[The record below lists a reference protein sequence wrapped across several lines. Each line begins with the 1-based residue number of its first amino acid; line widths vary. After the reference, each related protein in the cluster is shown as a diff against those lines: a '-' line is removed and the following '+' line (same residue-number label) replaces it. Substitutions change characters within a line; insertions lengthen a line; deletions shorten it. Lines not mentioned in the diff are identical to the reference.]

1 MADVFDGDFNGLEY
15 LVVPEGWFESEHF
28 VIRAIALILVSE
40 EMLLSQAITE
50 DETLVV
56 VLLSTKDLLK
66 KKYVY
71 SFHIFPHIP

>member
-40 EMLLSQAITE
+40 EMLLSQLISCC
-50 DETLVV
+50 LY
-56 VLLSTKDLLK
+56 STR
-66 KKYVY
+66 
-71 SFHIFPHIP
+71 SHPHPFPSESVFSLDPRD